1 MGGCFTVEAF
11 VVMEGVGDLGYAS
24 FGRRGH
30 GSTSNRG
37 FKVSSRRFS
46 VQRLRAKFA
55 GLLRALSKWRC
66 RYGRA
71 LGAFK
76 RSICCRESSAES
88 TCSSSSSSSL
98 KRNRSSRRNLV
109 KGDASRC
116 TYYYGSGVSESCTM
130 RSFTRSNSV
139 YSEAIADCLEFIKR
153 SSVSVNEYR
162 VQPKIE
168 SC

>member
-1 MGGCFTVEAF
+1 MA
-11 VVMEGVGDLGYAS
+11 GVGDLGYAS

-30 GSTSNRG
+30 GSIGNRG

-46 VQRLRAKFA
+46 VHRLRAKFA
-55 GLLRALSKWRC
+55 SLFRALSKWRC

-71 LGAFK
+71 LRAFK
-76 RSICCRESSAES
+76 RSICCRESSADS
-88 TCSSSSSSSL
+88 TCCCCCSSSSSSSSL
-98 KRNRSSRRNLV
+98 RRNSSSRRNLV

-116 TYYYGSGVSESCTM
+116 TYYCGSGMSESCRM
-130 RSFTRSNSV
+130 RSFARSNSV